1 MVNYKEMLNQKAD
14 EFLNDAK
21 KVVEL
26 ELNFREY
33 INEMLSEDSY
43 KRASREYA
51 EETNKI
57 MTRINETNKFLEEVN
72 ENMTEEMNCVPKEKM
87 QELNI
92 ELGKIMRIMGL
103 NSWWVREY
111 GDVSFDDKPCENLYK
126 KIYDEHIENSKEF
139 LFEFI
144 NVTNKLFNK

>member
-1 MVNYKEMLNQKAD
+1 MDYKEMLNQKAD
-14 EFLNDAK
+14 EFLNYAK
-21 KVVEL
+21 KVFEL
-26 ELNFREY
+26 ELKFREY
-33 INEMLSEDSY
+33 VNEMLSEDSY
-43 KRASREYA
+43 RKAAREYA
-51 EETNKI
+51 EETSKI
-57 MTRINETNKFLEEVN
+57 MTKIKETYKILEEVN
-72 ENMTEEMNCVPKEKM
+72 ENVTENMNCISKEKM

-103 NSWWVREY
+103 NSWWVKEY

-126 KIYDEHIENSKEF
+126 KIYDEHVENSKEF

>member
-1 MVNYKEMLNQKAD
+1 MVDYKEMLNQKAD

-21 KVVEL
+21 RIFEL

-43 KRASREYA
+43 KKASREYD
-51 EETNKI
+51 EETSKIMVRIKETNKI
-57 MTRINETNKFLEEVN
+57 LEEVD
-72 ENMTEEMNCVPKEKM
+72 ENVMEDMNCVSKEKM

-103 NSWWVREY
+103 NSWWVKEY

>member
-1 MVNYKEMLNQKAD
+1 MVDYKEMLNQKAD

-21 KVVEL
+21 RIFEL

-43 KRASREYA
+43 KKASREYD
-51 EETNKI
+51 EETSKIMVRIKETNKI
-57 MTRINETNKFLEEVN
+57 LEEVD
-72 ENMTEEMNCVPKEKM
+72 ENVMEDMSCVSKEKM

-103 NSWWVREY
+103 NSWWVKEY
-111 GDVSFDDKPCENLYK
+111 GDVSFDDKPCENLYQ